1 MHEPVR
7 PPRYTLREEVAHAVT
22 HGLGL
27 AASIAGLAALV
38 VAASLRGDAWHVVGV
53 AIFGTTLVMVY
64 ASSTLYH
71 SARQPRV
78 KRIFQRLDHAA
89 IFLLIAGT
97 YTPFSLVT
105 LRGAAGWTLLAIVW
119 SLAILGIALE
129 AYVPHRRSRISPVLH
144 LVMGWMAVI
153 AIEPLVASLHP
164 DGLSLLLFGGGA
176 YMVGF
181 LFYLWDQLPYNHAVW
196 HLFVLAGSAC
206 HFSCVLGYVIPPLTA
221 S

>member
-1 MHEPVR
+1 MHETAR
-7 PPRYTLREEVAHAVT
+7 PPLYTVREEVVHAVT

-27 AASIAGLAALV
+27 AASIAGLAVLV
-38 VAASLRGDAWHVVGV
+38 IAASLRGDAWHVIGV
-53 AIFGTTLVMVY
+53 AIFGTTLVLAY
-64 ASSTLYH
+64 ATSTLYH
-71 SARQPRV
+71 SARHPRV

-97 YTPFSLVT
+97 YTPFALVT

-119 SLAILGIALE
+119 SLAIVGIALE

-153 AIEPLVASLHP
+153 AGGPLIASLHP

-176 YMVGF
+176 YMLGL

-206 HFSCVLGYVIPPLTA
+206 HFSCVLGYVIPPLAT